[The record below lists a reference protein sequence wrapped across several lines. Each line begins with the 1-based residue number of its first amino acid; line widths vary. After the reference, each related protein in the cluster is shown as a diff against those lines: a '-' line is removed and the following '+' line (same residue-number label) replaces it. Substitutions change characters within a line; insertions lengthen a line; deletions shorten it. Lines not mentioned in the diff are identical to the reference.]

1 MQHCRSHLNNLAVGT
16 GDTKL
21 CVTHIG
27 NARAHCKTLMTS
39 VKTEAIGSATYN
51 ITEGTGATIISMA
64 ETITAKLVCR
74 PERMPL
80 NTAKKL
86 LANTKC

>member
-1 MQHCRSHLNNLAVGT
+1 
-16 GDTKL
+16 
-21 CVTHIG
+21 
-27 NARAHCKTLMTS
+27 MTS